1 MLNSIIVLV
10 IGSAL
15 TIGLLSCDS
24 GNIYSSENQE
34 NDNPG
39 QLVDKIKEAAV
50 LFDDVSREALYMNA
64 DEYTDVMSTEL
75 NLPLE
80 QGDAPVS
87 NMINWDVLDSLAI
100 IALQH
105 HKMIG
110 NDQILD
116 LDLIK
121 KDLGQPSGEIF
132 GIL

>member
-1 MLNSIIVLV
+1 M
-10 IGSAL
+10 
-15 TIGLLSCDS
+15 LSCDS

-50 LFDDVSREALYMNA
+50 LFDDVPREALYMNA

-121 KDLGQPSGEIF
+121 KDLG
-132 GIL
+132 